1 MTMNNS
7 HNGLL
12 LASSHIVVSGLGLK
26 PTGTPA
32 EQDCVCAMC
41 GVHIPRGSPSAPATY
56 SQSFTDD
63 ISLAARGSPFICGDC
78 VTLGTADAL
87 RFSGFG
93 VFTRDQALPFRKWAD
108 IASALMNPPEPP
120 FVMCYATAN
129 SQHMGWRSVVNYSR
143 EAFHVRVGLRDLL
156 VRAAKLREAVQACE
170 LLGSLPGVLPKSAAP
185 RKTLPNPFLTLSPDL
200 KEASHGKLHPGLY
213 AEPARQVWTPEHDAA
228 LSLLKGLTLGE
239 TWALRFVLTPGA
251 GQAE

>member
-1 MTMNNS
+1 MTMKS
-7 HNGLL
+7 SPKGLPL
-12 LASSHIVVSGLGLK
+12 TSSSIVVSGLGLK

-41 GVHIPRGSPSAPATY
+41 GVHIHRGSLCTPASY
-56 SQSFTDD
+56 SQAFTDD
-63 ISLAARGSPFICGDC
+63 ISLAARGSPIICGDC
-78 VTLGTADAL
+78 VTLGTAAAL
-87 RFSGFG
+87 RSSGFG

-108 IASALMNPPEPP
+108 IAAALMNPPESP

-156 VRAAKLREAVQACE
+156 VRAAKLREAVQACD
-170 LLGSLPGVLPKSAAP
+170 LLGKLPGVLPKGATT

-200 KEASHGKLHPGLY
+200 KDSAHGKLHPGIY
-213 AEPARQVWTPEHDAA
+213 AAPARAVWTLEHEAA